1 MTSQLPDEPTKSLN
15 PLPRHTTPGWQR
27 FMRFFA
33 RVILFP
39 IARLDL
45 QGAENIPADAFMGV
59 CNHLSSFDT
68 LTLIAI
74 GPIRRLALFAA
85 IEHRSDF
92 IAGWALNKLRVI
104 WLKRGEADR
113 DAIKIALDEIKAG
126 AAFGIAIEGTRSRTG
141 ALIEGKTGAAYLAT
155 RANIPILPCVIWGT
169 EQIKH
174 NLRRFKRTTVH
185 VRIGEPF
192 HLPEG
197 RAGTEQLQQYTEEI
211 MLKMAS
217 MLPSEYWGVYAEKMN
232 EGMTR

>member
-1 MTSQLPDEPTKSLN
+1 MTTNLSDDKTKPLN

-33 RVILFP
+33 RLIMLP
-39 IARLDL
+39 IARLDM
-45 QGAENIPADAFMGV
+45 QGMEHVPPDAFMGV

-74 GPIRRLALFAA
+74 GPLRRISLFAA

-92 IAGWALNKLRVI
+92 IAGWALNQLRVI
-104 WLKRGEADR
+104 WLRRGEADR
-113 DAIKIALDEIKAG
+113 EAIKIALDEIKAG
-126 AAFGIAIEGTRSRTG
+126 SAFGIAIEGTRSKTG

-155 RANIPILPCVIWGT
+155 RANIPILPAVIWGT

-185 VRIGEPF
+185 IRIGEPF

-197 RAGTEQLQQYTEEI
+197 RAGTEQLQQYTDQI

>member
-1 MTSQLPDEPTKSLN
+1 MTKQLPDEQTKSLN

-27 FMRFFA
+27 FIRFFA
-33 RVILFP
+33 RLILFP
-39 IARLDL
+39 ITRLDV
-45 QGAENIPADAFMGV
+45 QGYEHIPADSFMGV

-68 LTLIAI
+68 ITLIAV

-85 IEHRSDF
+85 IEHRADF
-92 IAGWALNKLRVI
+92 IAGWALEKLRVI

-113 DAIKIALDEIKAG
+113 EAIKIALDEIKDG

-174 NLRRFKRTTVH
+174 NLRKFKRTTVH
-185 VRIGEPF
+185 VRIGEAF
-192 HLPEG
+192 RLPDG
-197 RAGTEQLQQYTEEI
+197 RAGTEQLQQYTDQI

-217 MLPSEYWGVYAEKMN
+217 MLPPEYRGVYADRVK
-232 EGMTR
+232 

>member
-1 MTSQLPDEPTKSLN
+1 
-15 PLPRHTTPGWQR
+15 
-27 FMRFFA
+27 MRFCA
-33 RVILFP
+33 RLILFP

-45 QGAENIPADAFMGV
+45 QGIEHVPADAFMGV
-59 CNHLSSFDT
+59 SNHLSSFDT

-74 GPIRRLALFAA
+74 GPIRRISLFAA
-85 IEHRSDF
+85 FEHRSDF

-113 DAIKIALDEIKAG
+113 EAIKIALDEIKAG

-174 NLRRFKRTTVH
+174 NLRKFKRTTVH

-197 RAGTEQLQQYTEEI
+197 RAGTEQLQQYTDEI
-211 MLKMAS
+211 MLKMAA
-217 MLPSEYWGVYAEKMN
+217 MLPKEYRGVYAD
-232 EGMTR
+232 RIP